1 LSGTLPVAVVGVGYL
16 GRFHAQKY
24 RALPGCDLVGV
35 LDANSARAAEI
46 AAEVSTQAFAHLDDL
61 LPRVKAV
68 SVAVPTAL
76 HHAITRRCL
85 EAGVHVLV
93 EKPLAATAAE
103 ARELV
108 ELAERKG
115 VTLQVGYLERFNPAF
130 MALAGGVAGPQFIE
144 AIRISGFRE
153 RGIDVDVV
161 LDLMSHDLDLV
172 LGLVRAP
179 VNELHAVGVSVLTPH
194 TDLANA
200 RLIFANGCVANLTA
214 SRISAK
220 SERRLRVFQRD
231 AYLSMDLAA
240 LSARRY
246 SVNRQATSPAEAFR
260 EESPPVEKGDA
271 LLAEVS
277 AFVRS
282 VRDGS
287 PPVVSGRDGLA
298 VMELCERISADIARN
313 RMP

>member
-1 LSGTLPVAVVGVGYL
+1 LSGKLPVAVVGVGYL

-24 RALPGCDLVGV
+24 RALPDCDLIGV
-35 LDANSARAAEI
+35 LDANSTRAAEI
-46 AAEVSTQAFAHLDDL
+46 AAEVSTRAFSDLDDL

-68 SVAVPTAL
+68 SVAVPTAQ
-76 HHAITRRCL
+76 HHAVTRRCL

-93 EKPLAATAAE
+93 EKPLAATSVE
-103 ARELV
+103 ARELA
-108 ELAERKG
+108 ELADRKG

-130 MALAGGVAGPQFIE
+130 TALSSGIAEPQFIE

-153 RGIDVDVV
+153 RGLDVDVV

-172 LGLVRAP
+172 LGVVHSP
-179 VNELHAVGVSVLTPH
+179 VKDLHAVGVSVLTPH

-220 SERRLRVFQRD
+220 SERRLRIFQRD

-240 LSARRY
+240 PSARRY
-246 SVNRQATSPAEAFR
+246 TANRQATHPTEAFR
-260 EESPPVEKGDA
+260 EESPTVRRF
-271 LLAEVS
+271 LSRS
-277 AFVRS
+277 A
-282 VRDGS
+282 
-287 PPVVSGRDGLA
+287 
-298 VMELCERISADIARN
+298 
-313 RMP
+313 